1 MTCMQ
6 HLQIYPPLFSDTVG
20 FFTVNINPPLKKKKR
35 VRMKIKED
43 KRALKVAQKATAA
56 ASKPDKLNSIFGF
69 YLMKGENTLPQ
80 LSPDL
85 HRCAHRNR

>member
-1 MTCMQ
+1 
-6 HLQIYPPLFSDTVG
+6 
-20 FFTVNINPPLKKKKR
+20 
-35 VRMKIKED
+35 MKIKED
-43 KRALKVAQKATAA
+43 KRALKVAQKAMAA

-85 HRCAHRNR
+85 HRCTHRNR